1 MIASSILRRQVW
13 MTYDHEFD
21 HIHENLQRV
30 LKLNGQY
37 GNHSY
42 AEEFT
47 KECSVMFIH
56 ATYILEGKA
65 DAKLSF
71 GEIWNLLQAGP
82 SPNNTRN
89 FCRQMINCMMA
100 WNYIQKHQVLP

>member
-71 GEIWNLLQAGP
+71 GEIWN
-82 SPNNTRN
+82 
-89 FCRQMINCMMA
+89 CRQVL
-100 WNYIQKHQVLP
+100 HQTTQATFAGK

>member
-1 MIASSILRRQVW
+1 
-13 MTYDHEFD
+13 MTYDDEFD
-21 HIHENLQRV
+21 HILENSQRV

-56 ATYILEGKA
+56 AT
-65 DAKLSF
+65 
-71 GEIWNLLQAGP
+71 
-82 SPNNTRN
+82 
-89 FCRQMINCMMA
+89 
-100 WNYIQKHQVLP
+100 